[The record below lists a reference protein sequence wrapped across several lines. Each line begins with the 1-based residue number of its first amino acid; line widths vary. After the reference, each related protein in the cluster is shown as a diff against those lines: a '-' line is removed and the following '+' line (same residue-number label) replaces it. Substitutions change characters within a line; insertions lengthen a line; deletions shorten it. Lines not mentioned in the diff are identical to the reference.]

1 MSLGWCFRREVK
13 AVEACLDGARTAF
26 IKGHA
31 SESLFSGKIPG
42 GPVAGI
48 YCLGPGFSLWWGNRD
63 PTSCMPWPKNR
74 KGTLFSCFETSTSPT
89 LSEMVSLSPESLVPF
104 RGLEPRTERH
114 LKFSTLGIPW
124 WPCGWDSAFSLP
136 GPGFHPWS
144 GN

>member
-13 AVEACLDGARTAF
+13 AIAAYLDGAMTAF

-31 SESLFSGKIPG
+31 SESLFSGKFPG

-63 PTSCMPWPKNR
+63 PTAAWLGQKTKKES
-74 KGTLFSCFETSTSPT
+74 LFSYFETSTSSK
-89 LSEMVSLSPESLVPF
+89 LSELVSLNPESLVPF